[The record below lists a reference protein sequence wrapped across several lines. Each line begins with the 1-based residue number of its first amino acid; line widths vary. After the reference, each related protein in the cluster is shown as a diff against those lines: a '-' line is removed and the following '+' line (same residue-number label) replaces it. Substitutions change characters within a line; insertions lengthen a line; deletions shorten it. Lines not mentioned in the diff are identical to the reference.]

1 MPSDILSVISEKFHQ
16 APLSLRQLFLK
27 TLGTRLF
34 SEANDIK
41 RTKAALAKEIGWDEQ
56 TVESVFTGDASLE
69 QTLQLLS
76 LVVQTYPVSLK
87 DLWLDLPLDQ
97 GCVVITPGQSQAS
110 ARVFSRPRFSDPQS
124 ATDISPYYEY
134 RDTAMAAQAPFRP
147 EWILQLRHV
156 SDADPYNPEVIYN
169 KGHLMNQFTF
179 FIGEVNFYWE
189 DQGKKYAR
197 EMNTG
202 DSCHITPYAP
212 HSFTS
217 RNPEQPGLIIAVTYG
232 DQIRRANNHLALDAQ
247 SQPSYL
253 KDVLS
258 TCAPQREIH
267 SPFNLALRL
276 HFDADLLTH
285 EQLAQQA
292 DMSIERLKALLS
304 SAKPTQEEVSN
315 LAQALAL
322 RPEDLFQPVDAQA
335 VDFSI
340 FEQTPWFEDAST
352 ASCHKALARSQS
364 QPGMKSFI
372 LEIRSDSKQ
381 RLQQHAYHQYVYNY
395 SDQTVLLTLQDNQ
408 QQSLEPGASC
418 YVQPYI
424 AHAFSLP
431 ANSSTSQAASLL
443 IVRLAAELNQ
453 AATIE
458 LAQINQ
464 TGRQQLLGKTSQ
476 WF

>member
-76 LVVQTYPVSLK
+76 LIVQKYPVSLK
-87 DLWLDLPLDQ
+87 DLWLDLPLEQ
-97 GCVVITPGQSQAS
+97 GCVVVTPEQSQAS
-110 ARVFSRPRFSDPQS
+110 ARVFSRPRFSDHQS
-124 ATDISPYYEY
+124 AKDLSSYYEY
-134 RDTAMAAQAPFRP
+134 RDTAMAPQAPFRP

-217 RNPEQPGLIIAVTYG
+217 RNPDQPGLIIAVTYG

-247 SQPSYL
+247 AQPSYL

-258 TCAPQREIH
+258 TSAPQREIH

-276 HFDADLLTH
+276 HVDADLQTN
-285 EQLAQQA
+285 EQLAKQA
-292 DMSIERLKALLS
+292 DMSIERLQTLLS
-304 SAKPTQEEVSN
+304 SAKPTQEEVDA
-315 LAQALAL
+315 LAQALGL
-322 RPEDLFQPVDAQA
+322 RPEDLYQPVAAEA
-335 VDFSI
+335 VELCGFA
-340 FEQTPWFEDAST
+340 QTPWIEDSST
-352 ASCHKALARSQS
+352 GSCHKALARSQS

-372 LEIRSDSKQ
+372 LEVGSDSKQ
-381 RLQQHAYHQYVYNY
+381 RLHQHAYHQYVYNY
-395 SDQTVLLTLQDNQ
+395 SDQTVLLTLQDDQ

-424 AHAFSLP
+424 AHAFSLSP
-431 ANSSTSQAASLL
+431 STNAAQRAPLL

-453 AATIE
+453 AASIE